1 MASDQQSIAARTPA
15 GDFVCTGCASPLI
28 QPLDWERTGEDEWRL
43 LFRCPEC
50 FEPGAIRFTDIQA
63 GQFQNLL
70 DEATRTLEDFADLLD
85 RQGFQESCDSFARAL
100 RADLI
105 CPMDF

>member
-1 MASDQQSIAARTPA
+1 MPSDQASIAARTPA
-15 GDFVCTGCASPLI
+15 GDFVCRECSSPLI

-50 FEPGAIRFTDIQA
+50 FDFGSLYLNESQA
-63 GQFQNLL
+63 RQFQNLL
-70 DEATRTLEDFADLLD
+70 DEAVESLEEYADYLD
-85 RQGFQESCDSFARAL
+85 RQSFKESLDSFTRAL